1 MKCISNLHHQE
12 TISHLLVGSV
22 PLEFVVDIGFEKLI
36 RDYLYILRGARFIDL
51 HDIRQKLNNI
61 SFGIFNTESYR

>member
-1 MKCISNLHHQE
+1 LHHQE

-61 SFGIFNTESYR
+61 SSGIFNTESYK